1 MSGETATPTRSG
13 AFATLLATLTG
24 NLYLVAGTLFFAV
37 LSLLASLVPPRGRWV
52 YYTARA
58 WARGALL
65 ASGVRLRVEH
75 ERPLDRRGRFVFVA
89 NHQSL
94 FDIPALLAASPGQ
107 VRLLAKA
114 SLFKIPIFGWALA
127 AGGFVPVD
135 RGDRDRAHSSFA
147 AAIERLDR
155 DGISVLLF
163 PEETRSPDGQLL
175 PFRRGGFLLA
185 LKTGLPIVPVGVEG
199 SFTVQSRRSF
209 VIRPRPIVVRYGAPL
224 DLAAESVRRLPER
237 IESVR
242 GEIAR
247 LARTGRAEGAAVVRG

>member
-1 MSGETATPTRSG
+1 MSAGDDNKVGPG
-13 AFATLLATLTG
+13 PLATLLATLTG
-24 NLYLVAGTLFFAV
+24 SLYLVFGTLFFSA
-37 LSLLASLVPPRGRWV
+37 LSILASLVPPRGRWV
-52 YYTARA
+52 YYTARL

-65 ASGVRLRVEH
+65 ASGVRLRVES
-75 ERPLDRRGRFVFVA
+75 EQPLGRRARYVFVA

-114 SLFKIPIFGWALA
+114 SLFRIPVFGWALA

-135 RGDRDRAHSSFA
+135 RGARQSARSSFA
-147 AAIERLDR
+147 KAIERLDR
-155 DGISVLLF
+155 DDVSVLLF
-163 PEETRSPDGQLL
+163 PEETRSLDGRLL

-185 LKTGLPIVPVGVEG
+185 LKTGRPIVPVGVEG
-199 SFTVQSRRSF
+199 SFAVQSRRSF
-209 VIRPRPIVVRYGAPL
+209 VIRPRPITVRYGAPL
-224 DLAAESVRRLPER
+224 DLAAESVRHLPER

-247 LARTGRAEGAAVVRG
+247 LARTGLASGDSLLRG

>member
-1 MSGETATPTRSG
+1 LSADEDRSARPG
-13 AFATLLATLTG
+13 ALVTLLATLSG
-24 NLYLVAGTLFFAV
+24 NLYLVFGTLFFSV
-37 LSLLASLVPPRGRWV
+37 LSILASLVPPRGRWV
-52 YYTARA
+52 YYTARL

-65 ASGVRLRVEH
+65 ASGIRLRVES
-75 ERPLDRRGRFVFVA
+75 ELPLDRRSRFVFVA

-114 SLFKIPIFGWALA
+114 SLFRIPVFGWALA

-135 RGDRDRAHSSFA
+135 RGARKSSRDSFA
-147 AAIERLDR
+147 KAIERLDR
-155 DGISVLLF
+155 DDVSVLLF
-163 PEETRSPDGQLL
+163 PEEKRSLDGRLL

-185 LKTGLPIVPVGVEG
+185 LKTGRPIVPVGVDG

-209 VIRPRPIVVRYGAPL
+209 LIRPRPITVRYGAPL
-224 DLAAESVRRLPER
+224 DLGAESVRQLPER

-247 LARTGRAEGAAVVRG
+247 LARTGLAGGDSVLRG